1 MADVEVGNKGSQ
13 RSLRDFGIAAAKGK
27 PHMARWRRRIVTR
40 HYEEVN
46 VGIIPQVD
54 ERRTLTTRIVTPFLL
69 IRTARFAVEGLSTHG
84 LDRWII
90 SGNLLPFTAGR
101 TFTLRQ

>member
-1 MADVEVGNKGSQ
+1 MDVEVGNKGSQ

-27 PHMARWRRRIVTR
+27 PHMARWRRQIVTR
-40 HYEEVN
+40 HYGKVN

-54 ERRTLTTRIVTPFLL
+54 ERKTLTTRIMTPFLL
-69 IRTARFAVEGLSTHG
+69 IRTTRFAMEGLYAHG
-84 LDRWII
+84 LNRWII
-90 SGNLLPFTAGR
+90 GGNLLPFTARR